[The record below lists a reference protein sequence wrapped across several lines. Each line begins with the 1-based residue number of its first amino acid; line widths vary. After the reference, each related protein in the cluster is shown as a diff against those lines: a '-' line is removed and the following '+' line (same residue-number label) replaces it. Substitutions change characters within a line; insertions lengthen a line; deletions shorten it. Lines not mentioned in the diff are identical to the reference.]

1 MLFFIYI
8 IIADEGFQDP
18 VGYLGVLFKLGEER
32 VGVGMVC

>member
-18 VGYLGVLFKLGEER
+18 LTYLRVLLKLGEER
-32 VGVGMVC
+32 IGVGMVC